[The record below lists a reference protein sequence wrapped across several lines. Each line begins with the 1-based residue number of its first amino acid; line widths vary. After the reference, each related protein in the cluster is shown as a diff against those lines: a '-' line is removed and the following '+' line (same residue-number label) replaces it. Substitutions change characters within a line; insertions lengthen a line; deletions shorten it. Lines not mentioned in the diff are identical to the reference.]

1 MIFGKK
7 FEAQRNEYEEERN
20 KLEEVKKCVINSI
33 SFKNGADLFLIL
45 GEKRTREANVE

>member
-20 KLEEVKKCVINSI
+20 RLEEVKKNGYHSI
-33 SFKNGADLFLIL
+33 SFKNDAHLFLIL